1 MTPRKAK
8 GLPHIRRHSRRLFGQ
23 NRVATTVA
31 PLTQPDRKVGTRS
44 RLTSALHALKY
55 RDFKLFLGGQLIS
68 IVGNYIQTI
77 AQAWLVYRLT
87 GSAALLGLV
96 AFSGQISIF
105 VLAPISGIVA
115 DSKSRKH
122 ILFATQVVP
131 MVLSFLLAALTLS
144 GRVQVWHVFTVA
156 ALMGVVNA
164 FDFPVRQ
171 AFVAELVPRED
182 LISAV
187 TLNSSM
193 INSARTIGPGI
204 GGLLVAG
211 VGEGWC
217 FLGNAL
223 SYVAV
228 ICGLL
233 LMKSTAAQTK
243 PPPHFRAGVAEA
255 FSFVRHTGPVGA
267 LLVLL
272 GLISFTGLR
281 YEILMPVYVKE
292 MLHGG
297 PTQFGLLM
305 GASGI
310 GAILGSLI
318 LAMFSNVRTL
328 GDWAALAAAGFGGT
342 LVLLSFSHSFA
353 LSILVMLLIGFTMVT
368 GLDASNTLVQRIVPD
383 ELRGRVMA
391 IWTMML
397 SGLAP
402 FGSLVVGVLAQQFGA
417 RRTFAAGGMACI
429 MGAMGFGFSLPI
441 LQREARNLIL
451 KRESAGTGAVTVD
464 KK

>member
-1 MTPRKAK
+1 MGTK
-8 GLPHIRRHSRRLFGQ
+8 RRIF
-23 NRVATTVA
+23 
-31 PLTQPDRKVGTRS
+31 
-44 RLTSALHALKY
+44 SALEALKY
-55 RDFKLFLGGQLIS
+55 RDFRLFLGGQLIS
-68 IVGNYIQTI
+68 LIGNYVQTI

-105 VLAPISGIVA
+105 VLAPVSGVVA

-122 ILFATQVVP
+122 ILFATQFAP
-131 MVLSFLLAALTLS
+131 MLFSFLLAALTLT

-171 AFVAELVPRED
+171 AFVAELVPREH

-193 INSARTIGPGI
+193 INSARTIGPGV
-204 GGLLVAG
+204 GGLLVAA

-223 SYVAV
+223 SFVAV
-228 ICGLL
+228 IICL
-233 LMKSTAAQTK
+233 LMMK
-243 PPPHFRAGVAEA
+243 PTVARKRPPQRFRTGVAEA
-255 FSFVRHTGPVGA
+255 FNFVRHTGPVGA
-267 LLVLL
+267 LMVLL

-297 PTQFGLLM
+297 PTEFGLLM

-310 GAILGSLI
+310 GAVLGSLI

-328 GDWAALAAAGFGGT
+328 GDWAALAAAGFGGS

-353 LSILVMLLIGFTMVT
+353 LSVLVMLLMGFTMVT

-402 FGSLVVGVLAQQFGA
+402 FGSLVVGVLAQQFTA

-441 LQREARNLIL
+441 LQREARKLIF
-451 KRESAGTGAVTVD
+451 KRESVDADAVALD
-464 KK
+464 KN

>member
-1 MTPRKAK
+1 M
-8 GLPHIRRHSRRLFGQ
+8 
-23 NRVATTVA
+23 
-31 PLTQPDRKVGTRS
+31 
-44 RLTSALHALKY
+44 HALKY

-68 IVGNYIQTI
+68 IIGNYVQTI

-105 VLAPISGIVA
+105 VLAPVSGIVA

-122 ILFATQVVP
+122 ILFVTQVAP
-131 MVLSFLLAALTLS
+131 MVLSFVLAALTLT
-144 GRVQVWHVFTVA
+144 GRVAVWHVFTVA

-171 AFVAELVPRED
+171 AFVAELVPKED

-228 ICGLL
+228 IIGLL
-233 LMKSTAAQTK
+233 MMKSTAARIK
-243 PPPHFRAGVAEA
+243 PAQHFRAGVAEA
-255 FSFVRHTGPVGA
+255 FNFVRHTGPVGA

-281 YEILMPVYVKE
+281 YEILMPVYVRE

-305 GASGI
+305 GASGV
-310 GAILGSLI
+310 GAIFGSLI
-318 LAMFSNVRTL
+318 LAMFSNDRTL
-328 GDWAALAAAGFGGT
+328 GDWAALAAAGFGGS

-402 FGSLVVGVLAQQFGA
+402 FGSLVVGVLAQQFTA

-441 LQREARNLIL
+441 LQREARKLIL
-451 KRESAGTGAVTVD
+451 KRESADARALAVSKT
-464 KK
+464 

>member
-1 MTPRKAK
+1 LSTQE
-8 GLPHIRRHSRRLFGQ
+8 IRRTEEKLEGKLS
-23 NRVATTVA
+23 
-31 PLTQPDRKVGTRS
+31 
-44 RLTSALHALKY
+44 SALHALKY
-55 RDFKLFLGGQLIS
+55 RNFKLFLSGQLIS
-68 IVGNYIQTI
+68 LIGNYIQTV

-105 VLAPISGIVA
+105 ILAPVSGVVA
-115 DSKSRKH
+115 DSKSRKQ
-122 ILFATQVVP
+122 ILFVTQIAP
-131 MVLSFLLAALTLS
+131 MLLSFTLAVLTLS

-156 ALMGVVNA
+156 ALLGAVNA

-171 AFVAELVPRED
+171 AFVAELVTRED
-182 LISAV
+182 LMSAV

-204 GGLLVAG
+204 GGLLVASI
-211 VGEGWC
+211 GEGWC
-217 FLGNAL
+217 FLANAL

-228 ICGLL
+228 IVGL
-233 LMKSTAAQTK
+233 MFIHSEAARGK
-243 PPPHFRAGVAEA
+243 PVRHFRAGIVEA
-255 FSFVRHTGPVGA
+255 FQFVRHTGPVGA
-267 LLVLL
+267 LMVLL
-272 GLISFTGLR
+272 GLISFMGLR
-281 YEILMPVYVKE
+281 YEILMPVYTRE

-297 PTQFGLLM
+297 PTEFGLLM

-310 GAILGSLI
+310 GAIVGSLI
-318 LAMFSNVRTL
+318 LATFGNMRTL
-328 GDWAALAAAGFGGT
+328 GDWAALAAAGFGGS

-353 LSILVMLLIGFTMVT
+353 VSLPVMLLIGFTMVT
-368 GLDASNTLVQRIVPD
+368 QLDASNTIVQRIVPD

-402 FGSLVVGVLAQQFGA
+402 FGSLLVGILAQHFTA

-441 LQREARNLIL
+441 LQREAKKLIL
-451 KRESAGTGAVTVD
+451 KREQADRRVVMDQT
-464 KK
+464 

>member
-1 MTPRKAK
+1 M
-8 GLPHIRRHSRRLFGQ
+8 
-23 NRVATTVA
+23 
-31 PLTQPDRKVGTRS
+31 
-44 RLTSALHALKY
+44 
-55 RDFKLFLGGQLIS
+55 
-68 IVGNYIQTI
+68 QTI

-105 VLAPISGIVA
+105 VLAPVSGVVA

-122 ILFATQVVP
+122 ILFATQVAP
-131 MVLSFLLAALTLS
+131 MALSFVLAALTLT
-144 GRVQVWHVFTVA
+144 GRVAVWHVFTVA

-164 FDFPVRQ
+164 FDFPIRQ
-171 AFVAELVPRED
+171 AFVAELVPKED

-228 ICGLL
+228 IIGLL
-233 LMKSTAAQTK
+233 MMKSTTARKK
-243 PPPHFRAGVAEA
+243 PPQHFRAGVAEA
-255 FSFVRHTGPVGA
+255 FNFVRHTGPVGA

-305 GASGI
+305 GASGV
-310 GAILGSLI
+310 GAIFGSFV
-318 LAMFSNVRTL
+318 LAMFSNDRTL
-328 GDWAALAAAGFGGT
+328 GDWAALAAAGFGGS

-353 LSILVMLLIGFTMVT
+353 LSLLVMLLIGFTMVT

-402 FGSLVVGVLAQQFGA
+402 FGSLVVGVLAQQFTA

-441 LQREARNLIL
+441 LQREARKLIL
-451 KRESAGTGAVTVD
+451 KRESADARALAVS
-464 KK
+464 KH

>member
-1 MTPRKAK
+1 
-8 GLPHIRRHSRRLFGQ
+8 
-23 NRVATTVA
+23 
-31 PLTQPDRKVGTRS
+31 
-44 RLTSALHALKY
+44 LHALKY
-55 RDFKLFLGGQLIS
+55 RNFKLFLGGQLVSLI
-68 IVGNYIQTI
+68 GNYIQTI

-105 VLAPISGIVA
+105 VLAPVSGVVA

-122 ILFATQVVP
+122 ILFATQVAP
-131 MVLSFLLAALTLS
+131 MALSFLLAALTLT
-144 GRVQVWHVFTVA
+144 GRVAVWHVFTVA

-223 SYVAV
+223 SFVAV
-228 ICGLL
+228 IIGLL
-233 LMKSTAAQTK
+233 MMKSTAAPKKSPQ
-243 PPPHFRAGVAEA
+243 HFRAGVAEA
-255 FSFVRHTGPVGA
+255 FNFVRHTGPVGA

-281 YEILMPVYVKE
+281 YEILMPVYAKE

-328 GDWAALAAAGFGGT
+328 GDWAALAAAGFGGS
-342 LVLLSFSHSFA
+342 LVLLSFSHTFS
-353 LSILVMLLIGFTMVT
+353 LSLLVMLLIGFTMVT

-402 FGSLVVGVLAQQFGA
+402 FGSLLVGVLAQQFTA

-441 LQREARNLIL
+441 LQREARKLIL
-451 KRESAGTGAVTVD
+451 KRETADAGVVAVN
-464 KK
+464 KS

>member
-1 MTPRKAK
+1 
-8 GLPHIRRHSRRLFGQ
+8 LQ
-23 NRVATTVA
+23 
-31 PLTQPDRKVGTRS
+31 
-44 RLTSALHALKY
+44 ALKY
-55 RDFKLFLGGQLIS
+55 RNFKLFLGGQLIS

-105 VLAPISGIVA
+105 VLAPISGVVA

-122 ILFATQVVP
+122 ILFATQIAP
-131 MVLSFLLAALTLS
+131 MVLSFVLAALTLS
-144 GRVQVWHVFTVA
+144 GRVEVWHVFTVA
-156 ALMGVVNA
+156 ALMGIVNA

-228 ICGLL
+228 IIGLL
-233 LMKSTAAQTK
+233 MIKSTAARKKTPQ
-243 PPPHFRAGVAEA
+243 HFRAGVAEA
-255 FSFVRHTGPVGA
+255 FNFVRHTGPVGA

-310 GAILGSLI
+310 GAVFGSLV

-328 GDWAALAAAGFGGT
+328 GDWAAMAAAGFGGT
-342 LVLLSFSHSFA
+342 LVLLSFSHSFG
-353 LSILVMLLIGFTMVT
+353 LSFLVMLLIGFTMVS

-402 FGSLVVGVLAQQFGA
+402 FGSLVVGVLAQQFTA

-441 LQREARNLIL
+441 LQREARKLIL
-451 KRESAGTGAVTVD
+451 KRESVDADAMAVT
-464 KK
+464 KN

>member
-1 MTPRKAK
+1 LRTQRERNIA
-8 GLPHIRRHSRRLFGQ
+8 
-23 NRVATTVA
+23 VA
-31 PLTQPDRKVGTRS
+31 LEGKLS
-44 RLTSALHALKY
+44 SALHALRY
-55 RDFKLFLGGQLIS
+55 RNFKLFLSGQLVSLI
-68 IVGNYIQTI
+68 GNYIQTV

-105 VLAPISGIVA
+105 VLTPISGVVA

-122 ILFATQVVP
+122 ILFATQIAP
-131 MVLSFLLAALTLS
+131 MLLSFALAVLTLS

-156 ALMGVVNA
+156 ALLGVVNA

-171 AFVAELVPRED
+171 AFVAELIAKED
-182 LISAV
+182 LMSAV

-204 GGLLVAG
+204 GGLLVASL
-211 VGEGWC
+211 GEGWC
-217 FLGNAL
+217 FLANAV

-228 ICGLL
+228 IIGLML
-233 LMKSTAAQTK
+233 IDSEAAPRK
-243 PPPHFRAGVAEA
+243 AARHFHAGIAEA
-255 FSFVRHTGPVGA
+255 FHFVKHTGPVGA
-267 LLVLL
+267 LMLLL
-272 GLISFTGLR
+272 GLISFMGLR
-281 YEILMPVYVKE
+281 YEILMPVYTRE

-297 PTQFGLLM
+297 PTEFGLLM

-310 GAILGSLI
+310 GAIFGSLI
-318 LAMFSNVRTL
+318 LATFGNLRTL
-328 GDWAALAAAGFGGT
+328 GDWAALAAAGFGCS

-353 LSILVMLLIGFTMVT
+353 LSLPVMLFIGFTMVT
-368 GLDASNTLVQRIVPD
+368 QLDASNTIVQRIVPD

-402 FGSLVVGVLAQQFGA
+402 FGSLLVGMLAQHFTA

-441 LQREARNLIL
+441 LQRQAKKLIL
-451 KRESAGTGAVTVD
+451 KREQADRRVVMGQT
-464 KK
+464 

>member
-1 MTPRKAK
+1 
-8 GLPHIRRHSRRLFGQ
+8 
-23 NRVATTVA
+23 
-31 PLTQPDRKVGTRS
+31 
-44 RLTSALHALKY
+44 LHALRY
-55 RDFKLFLGGQLIS
+55 RNFRLFLGGQLIS

-105 VLAPISGIVA
+105 VLAPISGVVA

-122 ILFATQVVP
+122 ILFATQVAP
-131 MVLSFLLAALTLS
+131 MVLSFVLAGLTLS
-144 GRVQVWHVFTVA
+144 GRVEVWHVFTVA
-156 ALMGVVNA
+156 ALMGIVNA

-171 AFVAELVPRED
+171 ALVAELVPRED

-228 ICGLL
+228 IVGLL
-233 LMKSTAAQTK
+233 MIKSTAAQKKT
-243 PPPHFRAGVAEA
+243 PQHFRAGVAEA
-255 FSFVRHTGPVGA
+255 FNFVRHTGPVGA

-310 GAILGSLI
+310 GAIFGSLV

-328 GDWAALAAAGFGGT
+328 GDWAAMAAAGFGGS
-342 LVLLSFSHSFA
+342 LVLLSFSHSFG
-353 LSILVMLLIGFTMVT
+353 LSFLVMLLIGFTMVT

-402 FGSLVVGVLAQQFGA
+402 FGSLVVGVLAQQFTA

-441 LQREARNLIL
+441 LQREARRLIL
-451 KRESAGTGAVTVD
+451 KRESVDALTTAVTRN
-464 KK
+464 

>member
-1 MTPRKAK
+1 M
-8 GLPHIRRHSRRLFGQ
+8 
-23 NRVATTVA
+23 
-31 PLTQPDRKVGTRS
+31 
-44 RLTSALHALKY
+44 HALKY
-55 RDFKLFLGGQLIS
+55 RNFKLFLGGQLIS
-68 IVGNYIQTI
+68 IVGNYVQTI

-105 VLAPISGIVA
+105 VLAPVSGVVA

-122 ILFATQVVP
+122 ILFATQVAP
-131 MVLSFLLAALTLS
+131 MALSFVLAALTLT
-144 GRVQVWHVFTVA
+144 GRVAVWHVFTVA

-164 FDFPVRQ
+164 FDFPIRQ
-171 AFVAELVPRED
+171 AFVAELVPKED

-228 ICGLL
+228 IIGLL
-233 LMKSTAAQTK
+233 MMKSTTARKK
-243 PPPHFRAGVAEA
+243 PPQHFRAGVAEA
-255 FSFVRHTGPVGA
+255 FNFVRHTGPVGA

-305 GASGI
+305 GASGV
-310 GAILGSLI
+310 GAIFGSFL
-318 LAMFSNVRTL
+318 LAMFSNDRTL
-328 GDWAALAAAGFGGT
+328 GDWAALAAAGFGGS

-353 LSILVMLLIGFTMVT
+353 LSLLVMLLIGFTMVT

-402 FGSLVVGVLAQQFGA
+402 FGSLVVGVLAQQFTA

-441 LQREARNLIL
+441 LQREARKLIL
-451 KRESAGTGAVTVD
+451 KRESADARALAVS
-464 KK
+464 KH

>member
-1 MTPRKAK
+1 M
-8 GLPHIRRHSRRLFGQ
+8 S
-23 NRVATTVA
+23 
-31 PLTQPDRKVGTRS
+31 TQSNNKIETRS
-44 RLTSALHALKY
+44 RLSLALQALKY
-55 RDFKLFLGGQLIS
+55 RNFKLFLGGQLIS

-105 VLAPISGIVA
+105 VLAPISGVVA

-122 ILFATQVVP
+122 ILFITQIAP
-131 MVLSFLLAALTLS
+131 MLLSFLLAALTLS
-144 GRVQVWHVFTVA
+144 GRVQIWHVFTVA

-228 ICGLL
+228 IIGLL
-233 LMKSTAAQTK
+233 MIRSTAARKKTPQ
-243 PPPHFRAGVAEA
+243 HFRAGVAEA
-255 FSFVRHTGPVGA
+255 FNFVRHTGPVGA

-310 GAILGSLI
+310 GAILGSLV

-328 GDWAALAAAGFGGT
+328 GDWAAMAAAGFGGT
-342 LVLLSFSHSFA
+342 LVLLSFSHSFG
-353 LSILVMLLIGFTMVT
+353 LSFLVMLLIGFTMVT

-402 FGSLVVGVLAQQFGA
+402 FGSLVVGVLAQQFTA

-441 LQREARNLIL
+441 LQREARKLIF
-451 KRESAGTGAVTVD
+451 KRDSVDADAMAVTRN
-464 KK
+464 

>member
-1 MTPRKAK
+1 LRTEANKRI
-8 GLPHIRRHSRRLFGQ
+8 GTRRRLG
-23 NRVATTVA
+23 A
-31 PLTQPDRKVGTRS
+31 
-44 RLTSALHALKY
+44 ALHALKY
-55 RDFKLFLGGQLIS
+55 RDFKLFLGGQLVSLI
-68 IVGNYIQTI
+68 GNYIQTI

-105 VLAPISGIVA
+105 VLAPVSGVVA

-122 ILFATQVVP
+122 VLFITQVAP
-131 MVLSFLLAALTLS
+131 MVLSFLLAALTLT

-171 AFVAELVPRED
+171 AFVAELVPRAD

-228 ICGLL
+228 LIGLMM
-233 LMKSTAAQTK
+233 MKSTAVQKK
-243 PPPHFRAGVAEA
+243 PPQQFRAGVAEA
-255 FSFVRHTGPVGA
+255 FNFVRHTGPVGA

-328 GDWAALAAAGFGGT
+328 GDWAALAAAGFGGS
-342 LVLLSFSHSFA
+342 LVFLSFSHTFG
-353 LSILVMLLIGFTMVT
+353 LSLLVMLLIGFTMVT

-402 FGSLVVGVLAQQFGA
+402 FGSLLVGVLAQQFTA

-441 LQREARNLIL
+441 LQREARKLIF
-451 KRESAGTGAVTVD
+451 KRESVDEDTVAVD
-464 KK
+464 KS